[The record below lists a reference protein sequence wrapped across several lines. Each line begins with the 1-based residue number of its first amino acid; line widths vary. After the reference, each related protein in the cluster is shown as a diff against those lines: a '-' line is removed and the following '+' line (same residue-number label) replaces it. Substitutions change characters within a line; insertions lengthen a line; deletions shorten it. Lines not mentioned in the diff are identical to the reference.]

1 MTFYTYDYLQG
12 SQSSWQY
19 ARIIIL
25 SVLAVIFIGFLVHYL
40 RNRMDSKYKDL
51 TIIVGTLLLL
61 ILAIQYDDFSAIQSA
76 SAQTGQI
83 TQTVKQIAKRLHV
96 GTKSV
101 SINSTTQNANLM
113 AKPPSGYYRVDY
125 NADGSQ
131 FVLEKVE
138 LDGSSHIKVQ
148 EAN

>member
-1 MTFYTYDYLQG
+1 
-12 SQSSWQY
+12 
-19 ARIIIL
+19 
-25 SVLAVIFIGFLVHYL
+25 
-40 RNRMDSKYKDL
+40 MDSKYKDL

-113 AKPPSGYYRVDY
+113 AKTPSGYYRVDY

-138 LDGSSHIKVQ
+138 LDSSSHIKVQ